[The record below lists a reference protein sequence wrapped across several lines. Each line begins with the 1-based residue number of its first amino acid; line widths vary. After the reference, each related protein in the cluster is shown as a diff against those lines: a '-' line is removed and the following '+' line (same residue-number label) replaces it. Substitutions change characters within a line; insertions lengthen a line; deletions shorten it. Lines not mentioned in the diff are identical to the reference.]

1 MAEGNEPR
9 PYGYNT
15 EYITF
20 DQTYIS
26 ASFASRKK
34 TYGNVVFLTGN
45 ITTTNAIPETYADT
59 LISTDVPVINDN
71 YSCAAGLIR
80 FDDGITGIMVITNQ
94 GLCLNT
100 RGQNLKNKQGIF
112 FATYIASD

>member
-1 MAEGNEPR
+1 MAEGYEPR

-20 DQTYIS
+20 NQTYIS

-45 ITTTNAIPETYADT
+45 ITTTNAIPEDYADA

-71 YSCAAGLIR
+71 YPCSVGLVR
-80 FDDGITGIMVITNQ
+80 FDDGTTGLLTITNQ
-94 GLCLNT
+94 GLCINP
-100 RGQNLKNKQGIF
+100 RGANIKSKQGNF